1 MQSIR
6 SRSFTASV
14 ALAVLAGCHD
24 GSTAPVKPASIAI
37 VDGSGQVGTVGQR
50 LGTSPTFVVKD
61 EGGRAISGVSLTIVV
76 TAGNGTVAN
85 APRKSSAGPTSV
97 GAWTLGQ
104 KAGVNQL
111 TVTVAGLPP
120 ILFEATARAGAAV
133 AITPVSP
140 STFSGRV
147 GEEVSP
153 APVARV
159 SDAFGN
165 PVGQAS
171 VQGKLAG
178 GGSASSTFISSADG
192 NVTLSGWTLGTKVG
206 QDVLTLTLGSA
217 TLSFIANK
225 VASDPAAMSVLSGD
239 QQAGLAGALL
249 PAPVVI
255 GVIDRF
261 GNTVLG
267 QTGSF
272 AVTSGGGEVGATATA
287 DATGAI
293 TIPSWKLGRTSLP
306 QVVRVTVGD
315 ATLDVS
321 ASVKTDYHI
330 DVRFFGPG
338 ITDAQQA
345 LFTNAAARL
354 SAIITGD
361 LPDINLTDFD
371 VTRAC
376 GLFGLPFLN
385 ETVDEVVIFASVQ
398 NIDGAGRILAQAG
411 PCGFRSAASGYLTTV
426 GVMEF
431 DAADIER
438 LAANGTL
445 QDVITHEMLHV
456 LGVGTLWSDRRLLQS
471 EGTSSVTYLG
481 RGGAG
486 GCFESGGAS
495 VCNAGVP
502 VENNGVPGTT
512 DAHWRETT
520 FQSELMTGYVNL
532 GGMPLSAITLGSLDD
547 MGYIVNPL
555 AADPFHVPIP
565 GASANMIPGD
575 GGWERRPPTNGV
587 VISPSGVVTQIK
599 RP

>member
-24 GSTAPVKPASIAI
+24 GATAPVKPASIAI

-61 EGGRAISGVSLTIVV
+61 DGGRAISGVSVAIVV

-104 KAGVNQL
+104 KAGANQL

-120 ILFEATARAGAAV
+120 ILFDATARAGAAV
-133 AITPVSP
+133 AIAPVSP
-140 STFSGRV
+140 ATFSGRV

-153 APVARV
+153 APVARL

-171 VQGKLAG
+171 VQGKLSG
-178 GGSASSTFISSADG
+178 GGSASSTFVSNADG

-206 QDVLTLTLGSA
+206 QDILTLTVGSA

-239 QQAGLAGALL
+239 QQAGLAGAPL
-249 PAPVVI
+249 PAPIVI

-267 QTGSF
+267 QTASL
-272 AVTSGGGEVGATATA
+272 AVTSGGGEVGGTATA
-287 DATGAI
+287 DASGAI
-293 TIPSWKLGRTSLP
+293 TVSSWKLGRTALP
-306 QVVRVTVGD
+306 QVVRATVGD

-330 DVRFFGPG
+330 DVRFFGSG
-338 ITDAQQA
+338 MTEAQQA

-361 LPDINLTDFD
+361 IPDINLTNFD
-371 VTRAC
+371 VTQAC
-376 GLFGLPFLN
+376 GLSGLPTLN
-385 ETVDEVVIFASVQ
+385 ETVDDVVIFASVE
-398 NIDGAGRILAQAG
+398 NIDGAGKILAQAG

-426 GVMEF
+426 GVMQF

-445 QDVITHEMLHV
+445 QDIITHEMLHV

-486 GCFESGGAS
+486 GCLDSGGAS
-495 VCNAGVP
+495 VCTAGVP
-502 VENNGVPGTT
+502 VENNGIPGTA
-512 DAHWRETT
+512 DAHWREAT

-532 GGMPLSAITLGSLDD
+532 GGMPLSAITVGSLDD
-547 MGYIVNPL
+547 MGYTVNPL

-575 GGWERRPPTNGV
+575 GGWEKRPPTTGV
-587 VISPSGVVTQIK
+587 LISPSGVVTPIK